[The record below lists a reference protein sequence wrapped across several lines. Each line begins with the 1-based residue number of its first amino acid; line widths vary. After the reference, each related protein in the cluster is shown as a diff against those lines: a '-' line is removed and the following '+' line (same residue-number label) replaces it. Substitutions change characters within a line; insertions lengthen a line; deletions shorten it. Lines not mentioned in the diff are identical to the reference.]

1 MQAGIQTEKELERK
15 RSNEIMTEETDTRL
29 NALEANI
36 KKIGN
41 ALTEKDTEIARL
53 KKICED
59 KDHEIDRLSHKC
71 CELAARPH
79 YLNGPW
85 DRLHK
90 ASTEIDHLKDEIN
103 KRNEIL
109 QDHSIKFAKLSKE
122 NNRLLLKAND
132 LEKALEEAR
141 ENRCPDSCERD
152 CSGCFYN
159 WAKNDEENKTFCKE
173 LMTEGTCHKWY
184 MSFCGDMGYCLKL
197 VSSGKC
203 PLGKKPA
210 GTASEPSQKEPPKDE
225 PELMICPNA
234 GCKPACGRCPHR
246 EPHKKTG
253 DCCFVGR
260 GGCAE
265 CIPYKEPAKAKD
277 SSMDLPEPPKD
288 EPELMICPNSEGC
301 EYESCHHKKPHE
313 HTGGNCEFSG
323 NNCKSCIPY
332 KEPTVSEMQ
341 QPIRRENT
349 VAGALHYDIEVQGR
363 RIDAYTKEQIG
374 FDERLEALEIASKAH
389 DQINRAYGK
398 MIQDLQ
404 KEKKRPVGLDPE
416 VRYYP
421 ISEGEL
427 REAIKDNLPLSEED
441 TERNTKIL
449 AQILNRDCVN

>member
-1 MQAGIQTEKELERK
+1 
-15 RSNEIMTEETDTRL
+15 MTEETDTRW

-210 GTASEPSQKEPPKDE
+210 GTASEPSQKEPTKE
-225 PELMICPNA
+225 ESELVICPMYDKSKCVCVH
-234 GCKPACGRCPHR
+234 G
-246 EPHKKTG
+246 EPHKHLK
-253 DCCFVGR
+253 
-260 GGCAE
+260 E
-265 CIPYKEPAKAKD
+265 CDGHKD
-277 SSMDLPEPPKD
+277 TT
-288 EPELMICPNSEGC
+288 EGYC
-301 EYESCHHKKPHE
+301 
-313 HTGGNCEFSG
+313 GA
-323 NNCKSCIPY
+323 SCIPY
-332 KEPTVSEMQ
+332 TKEPTVSEMQ
-341 QPIRRENT
+341 QSIRRENT

-363 RIDAYTKEQIG
+363 RIDAYAKKQID
-374 FDERLEALEIASKAH
+374 FDERLDALEIASKAH
-389 DQINRAYGK
+389 DQINRAHGK
-398 MIQDLQ
+398 MIQDFQAQ
-404 KEKKRPVGLDPE
+404 KQSAPKLGEWDVQPHLTTLTAEISKIKARLDKLEKE
-416 VRYYP
+416 
-421 ISEGEL
+421 
-427 REAIKDNLPLSEED
+427 
-441 TERNTKIL
+441 
-449 AQILNRDCVN
+449 